1 MSEGNIAQKNLTLSD
16 QRKEESVLII
26 SIIMVIVSIY
36 MMRQAIPNIIADKGG
51 VWYLNGAIWFVSAWA
66 WLFNVLVR
74 LV

>member
-1 MSEGNIAQKNLTLSD
+1 M
-16 QRKEESVLII
+16 LII